1 MSDFR
6 EDIANIVKK
15 SGAFKENSAAKAY
28 FYPNIPEKVIKG
40 VKKGISGDI
49 GIGTVAAIID
59 TSFFENGKAGV
70 VFTTNGVYYKDV
82 LVKKYILITR
92 M

>member
-59 TSFFENGKAGV
+59 TSFLKMERLVLFLQQM
-70 VFTTNGVYYKDV
+70 VY
-82 LVKKYILITR
+82 ITR
-92 M
+92 TYL